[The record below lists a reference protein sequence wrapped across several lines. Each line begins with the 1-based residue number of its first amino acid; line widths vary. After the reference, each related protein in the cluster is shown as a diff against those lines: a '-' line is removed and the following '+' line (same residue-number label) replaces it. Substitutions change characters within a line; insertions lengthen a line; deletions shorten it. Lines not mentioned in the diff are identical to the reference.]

1 MLVESNGGYRTDDH
15 EYDLPGTWSRSR
27 PMIAAAAQTTGS
39 GSVEWSIL
47 HTLNNFLY
55 HHDAVEDPLLV
66 YINASEALFVV
77 ALVLVFLFANGERL
91 RKWRRA
97 ALAAVLSAGVALAI
111 AKVISEI
118 VDRARPFVVDPNGVH
133 LFSGHAAD
141 PGFPSDHATGAFAV
155 AMAIYLRSR
164 TWGSV
169 ALVAATVLA
178 VGRVAIGVH
187 FPSDVLAGAVL
198 GCGIA
203 LILYIRPLRT
213 WIDRLSD
220 RIGAWIE
227 SAVRR
232 GRAVVRL

>member
-1 MLVESNGGYRTDDH
+1 
-15 EYDLPGTWSRSR
+15 
-27 PMIAAAAQTTGS
+27 MIAADAQTEGS

-55 HHDAVEDPLLV
+55 HHDAVEDPLLI

-77 ALVLVFLFANGERL
+77 VLVLVFLFANGERL
-91 RKWRRA
+91 RTWRRA

-111 AKVISEI
+111 AKVVSEI

-155 AMAIYLRSR
+155 AMAIYLRNR
-164 TWGSV
+164 LWGSV
-169 ALVAATVLA
+169 ALVAAAVLA

-198 GCGIA
+198 GCGVA
-203 LILYIRPLRT
+203 LVFFIGPIRTR
-213 WIDRLSD
+213 IDRLAD
-220 RIGAWIE
+220 LLGGWIE
-227 SAVRR
+227 SIVSR
-232 GRAVVRL
+232 GRALRGSDARS